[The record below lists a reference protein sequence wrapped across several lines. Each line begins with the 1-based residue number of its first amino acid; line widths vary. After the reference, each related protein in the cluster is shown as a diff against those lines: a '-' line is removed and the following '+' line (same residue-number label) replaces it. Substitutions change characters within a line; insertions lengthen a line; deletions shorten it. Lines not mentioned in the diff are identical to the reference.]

1 MLLKKRLALL
11 LSLTLLGANAPVFA
25 AGILVFDATAQ
36 LENAHQWA
44 QELKEWEDT
53 AKHFNLQIDAYK
65 AQLATATGLRD
76 IGGFVNQAKGLTS
89 DLKNLQ
95 KNGMSLNSVLNSGG
109 MSGELDSIYRK
120 YSMFDTCNESSS
132 ASYIETCKQAV
143 VNKAVA
149 LEDSEVVQQKISTT
163 LDDVSNLSYR
173 IENAKDS
180 KEAQDLANT
189 LSLKTVQLNAL
200 TAQWEMNVKQAEM
213 RDSLLKDKQQK
224 AFRQRQSSAS
234 VPTFN

>member
-1 MLLKKRLALL
+1 MLKKRFALVLAL
-11 LSLTLLGANAPVFA
+11 TVWGANAPVFA
-25 AGILVFDATAQ
+25 AGILVFDATAK
-36 LENAHQWA
+36 LENAQQWVK
-44 QELKEWEDT
+44 ELNQWKET
-53 AKHFNLQIDAYK
+53 AKHYTSQIDAYK

-76 IGGFVNQAKGLTS
+76 IGNFVNQAKGLTS

-95 KNGMSLNSVLNSGG
+95 KNGVSLNSVLNSGA
-109 MSGELDSIYRK
+109 MSGELESIYSK
-120 YSMFDTCNESSS
+120 YSMFDICDENQSQSFVD
-132 ASYIETCKQAV
+132 TCKQTV

-149 LEDSEVVQQKISTT
+149 LEDSEAVQKKISTT

-173 IENAKDS
+173 IENAQDA

-200 TAQWEMNVKQAEM
+200 TAQWEMNAKQADM

-224 AFRQRQSSAS
+224 AFRKQQLEA
-234 VPTFN
+234 PIPQFH

>member
-11 LSLTLLGANAPVFA
+11 LALSLWGANGPVFA
-25 AGILVFDATAQ
+25 GGILVFDATAG
-36 LENAHQWA
+36 LENVKQWTK
-44 QELKEWEDT
+44 ELEQWKET
-53 AKHFNLQIDAYK
+53 ARHYTSQIDAYK

-95 KNGMSLNSVLNSGG
+95 KNGVSLNSVLNSGA
-109 MSGELDSIYRK
+109 MSGELESIYSK
-120 YSMFDTCNESSS
+120 YSMFDTCNDSKS
-132 ASYIETCKQAV
+132 ASYIETCKQTV

-149 LEDSEVVQQKISTT
+149 LEDSEVVQKKISTT
-163 LDDVSNLSYR
+163 LDDVSQLSYR
-173 IENAKDS
+173 IENAKDA

-200 TAQWEMNVKQAEM
+200 TAQWEMNAKQADM

-224 AFRQRQSSAS
+224 AFRKRQSEAP